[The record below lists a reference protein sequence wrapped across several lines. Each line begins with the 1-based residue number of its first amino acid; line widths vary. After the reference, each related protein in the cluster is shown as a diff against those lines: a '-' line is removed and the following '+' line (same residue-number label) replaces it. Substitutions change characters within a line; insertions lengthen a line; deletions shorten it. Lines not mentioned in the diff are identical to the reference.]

1 MKNKFVQTC
10 LIASA
15 ISAMMLST
23 AFAANHW
30 SNEDGTWKYLDKD
43 NTVITNSWAKSGDDW
58 YYVDDQG
65 NLLTNILFEDN
76 DNYYYFDS
84 NGTMVRNTWIDY
96 EDNWYY
102 FKEDGKAY
110 VTKKDELTS
119 SNLKTIN
126 DQKYAFDSEGKML
139 YGWIDASSLTSVD
152 EDDTDGWK
160 TAMYYAGD
168 KNDGAITVGWR
179 QIEVEDDD
187 ELKDYWFYFKPTGK
201 KSLDEKKTINGSTYR
216 FNTEDGHMLSEWAA
230 TATSSIASSS
240 NMTYM
245 NPDGTMI
252 KKHWFWA
259 IPDEDYI
266 KEDYDNDEYSWW
278 YADNSGKIV
287 KSTIKKIN
295 NRNYVFDDMGRML
308 YGLVTFEDGEYTNK
322 SGDTE
327 YIDMSGDQI
336 KELDFE
342 KLYYFSTE
350 EDGSR
355 KTGTVKIELADD
367 TYEFYFK
374 NNGEAENGYVSK
386 IKKFVKNGIIL
397 EADSDEGKFAG
408 IDAEYDG
415 GYKLNSGTVSYGNDI
430 AEGQILVTTN
440 GTIAKNKNNVNDGN
454 DIYIFTDKNG
464 VVLYAGDKLKSKK
477 DGSIEVKGKTYEID

>member
-1 MKNKFVQTC
+1 
-10 LIASA
+10 
-15 ISAMMLST
+15 MMVST

-30 SNEDGTWKYLDKD
+30 SNEDGTWKYLDNN
-43 NTVITNSWAKSGDDW
+43 NTVITNAWAKSGENW
-58 YYVDDQG
+58 YYVDDEG
-65 NLLTNILFEDN
+65 NMLADILLEDN

-84 NGTMVRNTWIDY
+84 TGVMVKNSWINY

-126 DQKYAFDSEGKML
+126 GKKYAFDSDGKML

-152 EDDTDGWK
+152 ENDTDGWK

-179 QIEVEDDD
+179 QIEVEDED
-187 ELKDYWFYFKPTGK
+187 ELKDYWFYFKATGK
-201 KSLDEKKTINGSTYR
+201 KALGEKKIINGSTYR
-216 FNTEDGHMLSEWAA
+216 FDAEDGHMLNEWAA
-230 TATSSIASSS
+230 TASSSIASGSD
-240 NMTYM
+240 MTYM
-245 NPDGTMI
+245 NPDGVMA
-252 KKHWFWA
+252 KKKWVWA

-266 KEDYDNDEYSWW
+266 QEDYDNDEFSWW

-287 KSTIKKIN
+287 KDTIKRIN
-295 NRNYVFDDMGRML
+295 NKKYSFDEMGRML
-308 YGLVTFEDGEYTNK
+308 YGLVTVEDDTYINK

-327 YIDMSGDQI
+327 FIDFSGDQI
-336 KELDFE
+336 KEIDFE

-350 EDGSR
+350 EDGSQ
-355 KTGTVKIELADD
+355 KTGNVKVELADD
-367 TYEFYFK
+367 IYDFYFK

-386 IKKFVKNGIIL
+386 IKKFVKNGIVL
-397 EADSDEGKFAG
+397 EANSDDGKFAG
-408 IDAEYDG
+408 INAEYDN
-415 GYKLNSGTVSYGNDI
+415 GYTLNDGTVSYGNDI
-430 AEGQILVTTN
+430 TEGQILINTN

-464 VVLYAGDKLKSKK
+464 VVLYAGEKLKSKK
-477 DGSIEVKGKTYEID
+477 DGSITIKNKTYEID